1 MADYL
6 ALKTELAKGDI
17 AALSDS
23 DAADALNAP
32 GPPTPHPVP
41 MLTMLQWAGA
51 TGVRGRIEDAS
62 RYAGSDPTLLAIRSM
77 ALAWIDMVW
86 GVGVNRVFDVTD
98 PALLSLLDVW
108 VQAGLMTS
116 DQRTQLV
123 YLAAT
128 PGPSRAE
135 AIPGWGLPVTIAD
148 VAHARSL

>member
-6 ALKTELAKGDI
+6 ALKTELAKGDL

-23 DAADALNAP
+23 DAADMLNVP
-32 GPPTPHPVP
+32 GAPTPRPVP
-41 MLTMLQWAGA
+41 MLSMLQWAGA
-51 TGVRGRIEDAS
+51 VGLRAKIEDAS
-62 RYAGSDPTLLAIRSM
+62 RYAGEDATLVAIKSM

-98 PALLSLLDVW
+98 PQLLSLLDVW
-108 VQAGLMTS
+108 VQAGLMSS

-135 AIPGWGLPVTIAD
+135 SILGWGLPVTVAD